1 MHLVDFSLGWLK
13 HVEPP
18 SHPKNY
24 GSSIC
29 TRSFWA
35 FRAFSSD
42 GDSNMNV
49 IKPGSHEIP
58 QNHVSRSLIFSKCYR
73 KKGSATSPKFN
84 IEPENGFQKE
94 SAFPGF
100 HVNQYPQN
108 AKSRNFPQK
117 NPPLPS
123 GCCDFFSSSLVFC
136 NLKKRHRHVEGS
148 TSSSFLCGWRVALDW
163 SWLSIYFGKAQQ
175 FPDIPPLRNLVA
187 CW

>member
-136 NLKKRHRHVEGS
+136 KPQKKAPPRWRFNFLFISLWLKGCFGLVMTFHLLWKS
-148 TSSSFLCGWRVALDW
+148 TTISGHSPS
-163 SWLSIYFGKAQQ
+163 
-175 FPDIPPLRNLVA
+175 
-187 CW
+187 